1 MSIAIQG
8 GWGTGKS
15 SFMHLVE
22 KELEDLKSPQME
34 VVSVRFNTWQYS
46 RSGEERL
53 FIPLVRCLE
62 KKLDEVNKDNK
73 EYTDYFKD
81 RKIIFSGRWFGK
93 TAGKVAEAVPGKTG
107 AALALFGQMM
117 EGWLNTDQSEVE
129 KIYEETL
136 QVRQKLQDR
145 INVMT
150 GRSMIVGD
158 SLAEGNSVHKKL
170 VVFVDD
176 LDRLAPK
183 DAVNLLEDMKNF
195 MDCQDT
201 VFVLALDH
209 NLVNRGVKEKYGD
222 IEDGYENKFFEKIV
236 QLPFFLPTRKYDI
249 RNYVMRL
256 IRENNIANL
265 DPGRCAEYIEM
276 FSERNP
282 RVIKRAL
289 NVYQLNTF
297 MMKSGAEASD
307 HTGLFALILLQM
319 QNEKMFKNLVDALGT
334 IMADPATVLV
344 EDTGYQELGKI
355 KKLDDLTCRLKEVFP
370 SFSDLWNELMSSTF
384 AETVSSGSKNQQLD
398 EIYTL
403 LRDYVREKGFKN
415 TAESNTQSNWKLNNS
430 HSIQIKRF
438 KNNANINF
446 LGFEQPQKR
455 IDCLLERGIVK
466 PVNEN
471 GQYVFNSAP
480 ETFIQNSFYLYIR
493 NVTADLQVLKAVG
506 ELVSMMI
513 EEEAKKANA

>member
-1 MSIAIQG
+1 MEENIIAAGSGLTDTEAEEDLLGISEYVNACANFIMNCRTPMSIAVQG

-22 KELEDLKSPQME
+22 KKLGELKSEQME
-34 VVSVRFNTWQYS
+34 AVCVRFNTWQYS

-62 KKLDEVNKDNK
+62 KKLDDVNINNK
-73 EYTDYFKD
+73 EYTDYFKE

-93 TAGKVAEAVPGKTG
+93 TAGKVGEVATGKAG
-107 AALALFGQMM
+107 AIMALFGQIV
-117 EGWLNTDQSEVE
+117 EGYLNTDQSEIE

-150 GRSMIVGD
+150 GRSIIAGGN
-158 SLAEGNSVHKKL
+158 LAEGNRVSRKL

-236 QLPFFLPTRKYDI
+236 QLPFFLPTRKYNLK
-249 RNYVMRL
+249 NYVTEL
-256 IRENNIANL
+256 IRENQIQNL
-265 DPGRCAEYIEM
+265 NPDLCVKYIGQ
-276 FSERNP
+276 FASRNP

-289 NVYQLNTF
+289 NVYQLNSYIMNF
-297 MMKSGAEASD
+297 RENEED
-307 HTGLFALILLQM
+307 HSQC
-319 QNEKMFKNLVDALGT
+319 Q
-334 IMADPATVLV
+334 
-344 EDTGYQELGKI
+344 
-355 KKLDDLTCRLKEVFP
+355 
-370 SFSDLWNELMSSTF
+370 
-384 AETVSSGSKNQQLD
+384 
-398 EIYTL
+398 
-403 LRDYVREKGFKN
+403 
-415 TAESNTQSNWKLNNS
+415 
-430 HSIQIKRF
+430 
-438 KNNANINF
+438 
-446 LGFEQPQKR
+446 
-455 IDCLLERGIVK
+455 
-466 PVNEN
+466 
-471 GQYVFNSAP
+471 
-480 ETFIQNSFYLYIR
+480 
-493 NVTADLQVLKAVG
+493 
-506 ELVSMMI
+506 
-513 EEEAKKANA
+513 